1 MKNKTAPTMF
11 PGVRN
16 ILIRKNMCNED
27 EFEIENIEKCP
38 DCQTLTI
45 KQSEDQSYEYCT
57 RCGLITRA
65 SITYVAGQRIHLP
78 YGILLI
84 WFFLKKTFNF

>member
-1 MKNKTAPTMF
+1 
-11 PGVRN
+11 
-16 ILIRKNMCNED
+16 MCNKD
-27 EFEIENIEKCP
+27 EFEFENIEKCP

-45 KQSEDQSYEYCT
+45 ELSEDKSYEYCT

-65 SITYVAGQRIHLP
+65 SMTYVAGHRIHLP

-84 WFFLKKTFNF
+84 